1 MNVNMIFGIVV
12 TLIGYAIAIITT
24 WINLTSKVAGL
35 EKEVGNLKE
44 QIKEEKRDNQKAFE
58 SINTKLDKISDTLF
72 ELAQRK

>member
-1 MNVNMIFGIVV
+1 MIFGIVV

-24 WINLTSKVAGL
+24 WINLTSRVAGL

-58 SINTKLDKISDTLF
+58 AINTKLDKISDTLF
-72 ELAQRK
+72 EMAKRK